1 MNNDKSKSMATITI
15 IETAGGLFVT
25 SDGCGRAGEYAS
37 ALVELVRS
45 VQVPLADRKVDAVE

>member
-1 MNNDKSKSMATITI
+1 MATITI

-37 ALVELVRS
+37 AVVELVRS